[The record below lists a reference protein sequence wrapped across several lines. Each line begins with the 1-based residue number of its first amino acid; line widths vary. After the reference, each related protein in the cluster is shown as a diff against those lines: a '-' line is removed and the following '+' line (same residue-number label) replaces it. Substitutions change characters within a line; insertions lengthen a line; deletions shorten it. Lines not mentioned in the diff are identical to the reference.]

1 MKRTCIL
8 LAALLAVAC
17 SHGRTASYPS
27 AANPDTMGQVVVI
40 RNDNLFGWGLSVKV
54 TFNDVVIARLR
65 AGEHVAFPAAPGL
78 HTVGV
83 AERGISV
90 AVERH
95 RRYYF
100 LISAEDSPAGFEIER
115 LDPGR
120 GEEWVSKTKPVF

>member
-1 MKRTCIL
+1 
-8 LAALLAVAC
+8 
-17 SHGRTASYPS
+17 
-27 AANPDTMGQVVVI
+27 
-40 RNDNLFGWGLSVKV
+40 VKV

-65 AGEHVAFPAAPGL
+65 AGEHVTFPAAPGL

-90 AVERH
+90 AVERQ

-115 LDPGR
+115 LDPSR
-120 GEEWVSKTKPVF
+120 GEEWVAKTKPVS

>member
-1 MKRTCIL
+1 MRH
-8 LAALLAVAC
+8 ALLFLTVFLTAAC
-17 SHGRTASYPS
+17 SHGRTASFPS
-27 AANPDTMGQVVVI
+27 AANPDTLGQVIVI
-40 RNDNLFGWGLSVKV
+40 RNDNLFGWGLAVKV

-90 AVERH
+90 AVERQ

-120 GEEWVSKTKPVF
+120 GEEWAAKTKPVL